1 MLCKDAITGEKF
13 NDILVGTFGEKRLLS
28 VRSGDHEEKLF
39 FGPVDNKVSQIQR
52 YQRWK
57 TSTVTCESNKKKK
70 KKRVTE
76 VLCDSD
82 F

>member
-1 MLCKDAITGEKF
+1 MHCKDAITGEKF
-13 NDILVGTFGEKRLLS
+13 NDIIVGTFGEKRLLS

-39 FGPVDNKVSQIQR
+39 FGPADNKESQFQR

-57 TSTVTCESNKKKK
+57 TSKATTVCK
-70 KKRVTE
+70 KKRKKRVRE
-76 VLCDSD
+76 VLCVSE